1 MTDPDYTIPNDGNV
15 SPDDI
20 QPNTTLVGSNLSD
33 ARLVR
38 AELSESN
45 LVGSDLSG
53 ANLTRSNLAN
63 ADLMRADLMN
73 ADFPRADLTNT
84 NFQRADLRKAFFG
97 EADLSSAHLRSSN
110 LTNADFRNAELSN
123 ANLKTANL
131 SGANLESANL
141 PDANLEG
148 ADLSGANLEDADLS
162 GANLENADL
171 SEANLKGAEF
181 SNIDLRETP
190 LPNAALFA
198 SLSSEIDADLR
209 EVPALDSFKF
219 RGANP
224 ATLIETD
231 LRRANLEDADL
242 GFTDLREATLI
253 RADCENT
260 QFDKAKLTR
269 ATLENADLTNANFSQ
284 AYLYQTRL
292 DGAQINDQTQ
302 FHPAGDVGDHSTPNA
317 CRYDSEMLPATS
329 ATSIECQAMADTKKN
344 ANEIRARRARST
356 YGRLEELARE
366 NGFPDF
372 RSQMYIRRQDA
383 RKELLSAQGQRSK
396 AGFAQLQRWL
406 FVYGES
412 FSRILV
418 VSGITIGLF
427 WVLFS
432 TTGTVETTDGTTVT
446 TEAVTDEP
454 ELIWETL
461 YHSLSLFFA
470 GSGPL
475 SSTGTLGQV
484 LTVSLFATGPI
495 LLALLIF
502 VLGRRAAR

>member
-1 MTDPDYTIPNDGNV
+1 MTEPDYIIPNDGTV
-15 SPDDI
+15 SSDDI
-20 QPNTTLVGSNLSD
+20 QPNISLVGNDLSD
-33 ARLVR
+33 AHLVR
-38 AELSESN
+38 AKLSGAN
-45 LVGSDLSG
+45 LVDSNLSG

-63 ADLMRADLMN
+63 ADLMRADLTD
-73 ADFPRADLTNT
+73 ADLPRADLTNT
-84 NFQRADLRKAFFG
+84 NFQRADLERAFFG
-97 EADLSSAHLRSSN
+97 EADLTNAHLRSTN
-110 LTNADFRNAELSN
+110 LTDADFRNAKLSK
-123 ANLKTANL
+123 ANLKTADL
-131 SGANLESANL
+131 SGANLENANL
-141 PDANLEG
+141 FNANLEGIDLSGANLEG
-148 ADLSGANLEDADLS
+148 ADLSGANLE
-162 GANLENADL
+162 GADL

-181 SNIDLRETP
+181 SNIDLRETL
-190 LPNAALFA
+190 LPNSALIS
-198 SLSSEIDADLR
+198 SLLSETDVDLCK
-209 EVPALDSFKF
+209 VPALDLFKF

-224 ATLIETD
+224 ATLVEAN
-231 LRRANLEDADL
+231 LRRANLEEADL

-260 QFDKAKLTR
+260 QFDDAKLTR

-317 CRYDSEMLPATS
+317 CRYDSDAFPTTS
-329 ATSIECQAMADTKKN
+329 TASIESEAIADTNKS
-344 ANEIRARRARST
+344 ADEIRARRARST
-356 YGRLEELARE
+356 YSRLEELARE
-366 NGFPDF
+366 NGFPDL
-372 RSQMYIRRQDA
+372 RSKMYIRKQDA
-383 RKELLSAQGQRSK
+383 RQELLLAQNQRLK

-412 FSRILV
+412 FSRILL

-427 WVLFS
+427 WILFS
-432 TTGTVETTDGTTVT
+432 TTGTVETTDGTTVN
-446 TEAVTDEP
+446 TEAIADEP

-475 SSTGTLGQV
+475 SSTGTLGQIM
-484 LTVSLFATGPI
+484 TVILFATGPI